1 MVNTK
6 SLLTTIIVII
16 ILGIITTLM
25 CYFTVRADYSV
36 LNKNEEKKF
45 YKILNNTD
53 VVGKILQFKVN
64 EKMIK
69 GDLILLKLPQED
81 ENEVD
86 ILIDNNH
93 TDRIFKVD
101 DTITVKLI
109 RSIKFSDKVYVLNG
123 DIR

>member
-1 MVNTK
+1 
-6 SLLTTIIVII
+6 
-16 ILGIITTLM
+16 
-25 CYFTVRADYSV
+25 
-36 LNKNEEKKF
+36 
-45 YKILNNTD
+45 
-53 VVGKILQFKVN
+53 
-64 EKMIK
+64 MIK